1 VHKKNTKSAGKRISY
16 NIKENSFLNL
26 KNGHRFHSRK
36 EGKFMKKKTL
46 GLTAILMAVTMLA
59 GCGQQTAQTSNET
72 SKSDSQKTS
81 SEQSSETGK
90 SDEVSAEPVEVVVW
104 HDNDETMMGSIAE
117 VVNQKLADD
126 KITLKFEKK
135 SDLTSQIQLY
145 GTDAVNGPDMYLFA
159 HDSLGGFA
167 EMGIL
172 EPVGNLI
179 SADKEADLLPMTIQA
194 DTYKGEQYLMPLYF
208 ETLLMIYNKDLWEG
222 DIPDTTE
229 ELYDYM
235 VAHTDGDNYA
245 LVNQHSGAYNVSPF
259 IYGFGGYIINED
271 APPGQNE
278 PATKEA
284 IDYNKK
290 FAALEADGDYNTVTA
305 LFNEG
310 KAAAI
315 WGGPWLISGIKEA
328 GINYGVKSLADIK
341 LPNGNALKPF
351 SGVQSLG
358 VFKYAAE
365 NKGAAITKVLE
376 VLAQPEVGI
385 VLAKEYNCAPANV
398 KAYDDPEV
406 AQNEMIVAMQK
417 TAETAV
423 PMPNI
428 PQMGSMWGPTES
440 LLAAVNKSGQNVEE
454 VADNYQKE
462 ALAAIA
468 DMQ

>member
-1 VHKKNTKSAGKRISY
+1 
-16 NIKENSFLNL
+16 
-26 KNGHRFHSRK
+26 
-36 EGKFMKKKTL
+36 MKKKAL

-59 GCGQQTAQTSNET
+59 GCGQQAAQTSNEA
-72 SKSDSQKTS
+72 SKSDSQKVS
-81 SEQSSETGK
+81 SEQSSEAGK

-104 HDNDETMMGSIAE
+104 HDNDETMMGSISE

-222 DIPDTTE
+222 EIPDTTE

-271 APPGQNE
+271 AQPGLNE
-278 PATKEA
+278 QATKEA

-365 NKGAAITKVLE
+365 SKGAAITKVLE

-398 KAYDDPEV
+398 KAYEDAEV

>member
-1 VHKKNTKSAGKRISY
+1 
-16 NIKENSFLNL
+16 
-26 KNGHRFHSRK
+26 
-36 EGKFMKKKTL
+36 MKKKAL
-46 GLTAILMAVTMLA
+46 GLTAILMTVTMLA
-59 GCGQQTAQTSNET
+59 GCGQQAAQTSNET
-72 SKSDSQKTS
+72 SKSDSQKVS
-81 SEQSSETGK
+81 SEQSSEAGK

-104 HDNDETMMGSIAE
+104 HDNDETMMGSISE

-222 DIPDTTE
+222 EIPDTTE

-271 APPGQNE
+271 AQPGLNE
-278 PATKEA
+278 QATKEA

-365 NKGAAITKVLE
+365 SKGAAITKVLE

-398 KAYDDPEV
+398 KAYEDAEV

>member
-1 VHKKNTKSAGKRISY
+1 
-16 NIKENSFLNL
+16 
-26 KNGHRFHSRK
+26 
-36 EGKFMKKKTL
+36 MKKKSL
-46 GLTAILMAVTMLA
+46 VFVAALMAATMLA
-59 GCGQQTAQTSNET
+59 GCGQQAATTASETSDTTETAQA
-72 SKSDSQKTS
+72 
-81 SEQSSETGK
+81 EQAAEP
-90 SDEVSAEPVEVVVW
+90 EAQEAEANAEPVEIIAW
-104 HDNDETMMGSIAE
+104 HDNDEAMMNSLAD
-117 VVNQKLADD
+117 VVNEQLAEEN
-126 KITLKFEKK
+126 ITLKFEKK

-145 GTDAVNGPDMYLFA
+145 GTDEASGPDMYLFA
-159 HDSLGGFA
+159 HDSLGSFA

-194 DTYKGEQYLMPLYF
+194 DSYKGEQYLMPVYF

-222 DIPDTTE
+222 EIPSTTE

-259 IYGFGGYIINED
+259 IYGFGGYIIDENAQPGLNE
-271 APPGQNE
+271 Q
-278 PATKEA
+278 ATKDA
-284 IDYNKK
+284 IAYNKK
-290 FAALEADGDYNTVTA
+290 FADLEADGDYNTVTA

-328 GINYGVKSLADIK
+328 GINYGVKSLAEIT

-358 VFKYAAE
+358 VLKFAAE
-365 NKGAAITKVLE
+365 KKGAAISRVLE

-385 VLAKEYNCAPANV
+385 VLAKEYNCAPANK

-406 AQNEMIVAMQK
+406 AQNEMILAMQK

-428 PQMGSMWGPTES
+428 PQMGSMWGPTEG
-440 LLAAVNKSGQNVEE
+440 LLAAVNKSGESVEA
-454 VADNYQKE
+454 VADDYQKV
-462 ALAAIA
+462 ALAAIG

>member
-1 VHKKNTKSAGKRISY
+1 
-16 NIKENSFLNL
+16 
-26 KNGHRFHSRK
+26 
-36 EGKFMKKKTL
+36 MKKKAL
-46 GLTAILMAVTMLA
+46 GLTAILMTVTMLA
-59 GCGQQTAQTSNET
+59 GCSQQAAQTSNET
-72 SKSDSQKTS
+72 SKSDSQKVS
-81 SEQSSETGK
+81 SEQSSEAGK

-222 DIPDTTE
+222 EIPDTTE

-271 APPGQNE
+271 AQPGLNE
-278 PATKEA
+278 QATKEA

-365 NKGAAITKVLE
+365 SKGAAITKVLE

-398 KAYDDPEV
+398 KAYEDPEV

-428 PQMGSMWGPTES
+428 PQMGSMWGSTES

-454 VADNYQKE
+454 VADNFQKE